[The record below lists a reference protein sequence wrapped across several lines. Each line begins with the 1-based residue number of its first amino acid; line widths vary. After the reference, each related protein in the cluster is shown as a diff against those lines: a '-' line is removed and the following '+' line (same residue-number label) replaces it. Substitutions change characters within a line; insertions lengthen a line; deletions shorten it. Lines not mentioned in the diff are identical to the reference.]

1 MKTGGVWRQQN
12 EGISENQHNNKMAA
26 AKQSTMAKKI
36 ISSESEKLA
45 YHRRT
50 WLAAIKSAAAWR
62 RMKNGN
68 RNISGG
74 VAAKAA
80 AKAA

>member
-1 MKTGGVWRQQN
+1 
-12 EGISENQHNNKMAA
+12 MAA
-26 AKQSTMAKKI
+26 ANQSTMAKKI
-36 ISSESEKLA
+36 IISESEKLA
-45 YHRRT
+45 HHRQRG
-50 WLAAIKSAAAWR
+50 WRAIKSAAAWR

-80 AKAA
+80 ATAA